1 MREPVEDLLV
11 DTYFW
16 FEKSSCRKED
26 FHEFQEFTN
35 TPHEV
40 ITKQVTTRWL
50 SLGKSV
56 NRILSQWDA
65 LQSYFSGIKEAERPG
80 RAKRCKDKYNSQ
92 SMKLFFKFLSYGLAR
107 LNTFNLI
114 FQRERCAI
122 YHLLRETKALLCTY
136 LSRFV
141 DSDILSSAG
150 DLLTIDFEDRT
161 LQVADNA
168 LDIGTAARRYIS
180 NIEEE
185 CDPALICHF
194 YEDVRQGYVAV
205 VKKLLERFPFKSEV
219 LKCIVLLD
227 PNLRSSVQ
235 DKDVLFL
242 INRFLPDLSDAE
254 IDITLEEWRKF
265 CFSADLPAFSDA
277 CDVDQ
282 WWLRVLELRSPSGSP
297 LFSGLSKLITILLIL
312 PCDQAPVERV
322 FSMVNKIHTK
332 YRPSLQNNTVC
343 ALLTCKVNSKVPC
356 PQTEVSNELAKQVK
370 TATMRRNSYFKEHST
385 V

>member
-1 MREPVEDLLV
+1 M
-11 DTYFW
+11 
-16 FEKSSCRKED
+16 
-26 FHEFQEFTN
+26 
-35 TPHEV
+35 
-40 ITKQVTTRWL
+40 
-50 SLGKSV
+50 
-56 NRILSQWDA
+56 
-65 LQSYFSGIKEAERPG
+65 
-80 RAKRCKDKYNSQ
+80 
-92 SMKLFFKFLSYGLAR
+92 
-107 LNTFNLI
+107 
-114 FQRERCAI
+114 
-122 YHLLRETKALLCTY
+122 
-136 LSRFV
+136 
-141 DSDILSSAG
+141 SSAG

-161 LQVADNA
+161 LHVADNA

-205 VKKLLERFPFKSEV
+205 VKKLLERFLFKSEV

-242 INRFLPDLSDAE
+242 IDRFLPDLSDAE
-254 IDITLEEWRKF
+254 IDIILEEWRTF

-297 LFSGLSKLITILLIL
+297 LFSGLSKLIKILLIL
-312 PCDQAPVERV
+312 LCDQAPVERV
-322 FSMVNKIHTK
+322 FSMVNKIHSK

-370 TATMRRNSYFKEHST
+370 TATMRRNNYFKEQST